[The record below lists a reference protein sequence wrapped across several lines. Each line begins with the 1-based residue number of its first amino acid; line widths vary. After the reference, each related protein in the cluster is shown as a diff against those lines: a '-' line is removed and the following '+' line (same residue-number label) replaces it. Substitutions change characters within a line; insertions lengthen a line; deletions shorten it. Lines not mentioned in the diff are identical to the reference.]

1 MQDEM
6 SEQLSRDLASLRI
19 DRSADAVPPRRW
31 PGRLLLLAALLGV
44 ALVGWTVLLPYVSGR
59 VFRTA
64 VSVTEVVTMSPSQ
77 AQVELTATGYV
88 VPRIVSRI
96 TPQLEG
102 RIAQVAVGEGDVVR
116 AGQPLVRL
124 EDADRRSALAT
135 ARARVATAQ
144 ARVLTAQATL
154 LEADLKLRRQR
165 ALQQRGAAPIA
176 EVEDLAARVESLRAE
191 VRAAQAEVGASQA
204 QATAQRVE
212 LDYMTIAAPIGGTV
226 VTKPAEVGEW
236 VGANTPILELAD
248 LGSLEVEVDVPE
260 ARLQQV
266 RVGAPCE
273 IVLDAF
279 PERRERG
286 EVVRVSPRLNRAKA
300 TATVKVRFVD
310 PVAELRPEMAARVAF
325 LRGPALDARSVQ
337 APPKVIVPAAAIVR
351 RGAAALVFVID
362 GDRVR
367 LQPVQ
372 LGPPFGGGFE
382 LRTGPRSGTRL
393 VSQPPPGLADGQRIK
408 EQNT

>member
-1 MQDEM
+1 M

-31 PGRLLLLAALLGV
+31 PGRLLLFAALLGV

-204 QATAQRVE
+204 QAIAQRVE

-273 IVLDAF
+273 VVLDAF

-408 EQNT
+408 EQST

>member
-1 MQDEM
+1 M

-31 PGRLLLLAALLGV
+31 PGRLLLFAALLGV

-204 QATAQRVE
+204 QAIAQRVE

-408 EQNT
+408 EQST